1 MEDAACYINFCLEN
15 GIITQEQ
22 GLSIYMQI
30 KQKIQLDL
38 PFIAGITG
46 LDVEVLKKM
55 AQA

>member
-1 MEDAACYINFCLEN
+1 
-15 GIITQEQ
+15 
-22 GLSIYMQI
+22 MQI